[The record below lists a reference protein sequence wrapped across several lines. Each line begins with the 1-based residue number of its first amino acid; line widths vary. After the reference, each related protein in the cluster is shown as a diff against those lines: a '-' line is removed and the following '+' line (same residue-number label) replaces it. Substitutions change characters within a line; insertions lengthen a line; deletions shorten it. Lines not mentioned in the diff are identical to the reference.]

1 MSQAEKKSTPATQTT
16 MSQAPAAGGAG
27 RSGTQSSVLIPQSSA
42 RGARQRAWRTLRRG
56 RLGLVGAA
64 ILLVIVLAA
73 IFAPWIAPHD
83 PSQGSLSASRRC
95 PAFTTCPNLGGSFA
109 RTGPTR
115 GSTEYL
121 LGTDAN
127 GRDVLSRIIY
137 AARISLI
144 VGVTAVLIGG
154 GIGVLAGLLS
164 GYYGGASDAI
174 IMRIADVQLAFPFI
188 LLAIAIV
195 AVLGGGLL
203 NVIVVLGIGSW
214 VPYARVVRGQVLS
227 AKHQEYVIAARTIG
241 ARDPAILFR
250 HVLPNVITPAVI
262 IATFGVAA
270 AIIGEATLSFLGVG
284 IRAPTPTWGNMLADG
299 RAYVASAWWLAT
311 FPGIAIVLTVLSINM
326 IGDWLRDFLDPRLR
340 NID

>member
-1 MSQAEKKSTPATQTT
+1 
-16 MSQAPAAGGAG
+16 
-27 RSGTQSSVLIPQSSA
+27 
-42 RGARQRAWRTLRRG
+42 LRRG
-56 RLGLVGAA
+56 RLGLAGCVILFVIVIAA
-64 ILLVIVLAA
+64 IA
-73 IFAPWIAPHD
+73 APWIAPHD
-83 PSQGSLSASRRC
+83 PLQGSLTASRRC
-95 PAFTTCPNLGGSFA
+95 PAFTVCPNLAGSFA
-109 RTGPTR
+109 RNVETR

-137 AARISLI
+137 AARVSLI
-144 VGVTAVLIGG
+144 VGVAAVALGA

-164 GYYGGASDAI
+164 GYYGKGVDAV

-195 AVLGGGLL
+195 AVLGGGLI
-203 NVIVVLGIGSW
+203 NVIIVLGVGSW
-214 VPYARVVRGQVLS
+214 VPYARVVRGQVLA

-241 ARDPAILFR
+241 ARDPVILFR
-250 HVLPNVITPAVI
+250 HILPNVITPAIV

-311 FPGIAIVLTVLSINM
+311 FPGLAIVLTVLSINL

>member
-1 MSQAEKKSTPATQTT
+1 MSKAEKSPLVPTAQPAR
-16 MSQAPAAGGAG
+16 PAAQDSAL
-27 RSGTQSSVLIPQSSA
+27 RAQQSALK

-56 RLGLVGAA
+56 RLGLVGVA
-64 ILLVIVLAA
+64 ILLVIILAA

-83 PSQGSLSASRRC
+83 PFQGSLSASRRC

-250 HVLPNVITPAVI
+250 HLLPNVITPAVI